1 VRRDDPRLQYG
12 DRLYRNWRLSEAVS
26 RRLITES
33 IMPKIII
40 SSAASERLSAA
51 TGFLSGFPNLVE
63 IFVVGATRAAADDF
77 VREYSSKQRATFG
90 LHRFSLVQL
99 AARISALR
107 LAANGQVPCS
117 ALSMEATVMRAV
129 HESHREGALQY
140 FSPVALLPGFARAV
154 RATASELRAAG
165 IAAAGLENLPPPGPD
180 VSRLLAAIEGQLA
193 AAQLVD
199 LAALMRTAASV
210 VRNNELSLANASL
223 LLLDVAIHSKAEY
236 ELIEALVSRSP
247 QVLVTVPTGDE
258 KTVAAIEMLPIA
270 TKSIERFPTEESALG
285 RLRQYLFSEVKPPSG
300 NRDDQVRMFSAPGE
314 GRECVEIARRIL
326 EEAGNGLRF
335 DQVAVFLRSP
345 STYSGLL
352 DSAFRRAGIP
362 AFFSLGT
369 SRPDPA
375 GRAFLALLACA
386 DEKLSA
392 KRFAEY
398 LSLGQ
403 VPALDEA
410 GGPPK
415 GKHAW
420 TAAQDEMM
428 SLGLAAP
435 APEDSEPLEKAA
447 DDADSDDSPQIGGTL
462 RAPWNWEK
470 LLVDAAV
477 IGGKDR
483 WERRLNGLDAEFH
496 LKLRE
501 VVGKEPE
508 SPKAVA
514 IQREIRELS
523 HLKKFALPLIEVLS
537 GFPREAHWG
546 EWLTILQSL
555 APTVLRNPERVLSML
570 AEMTPMESVGPVS
583 LFEVRNVLLERLS
596 TLEVSPPDY
605 RYGHV
610 FVATTGQA
618 RGYAFEVV
626 FLPGLAEQIFPQRPR
641 EDPILLDT
649 LRGQLNSGLRNQAAR
664 VSEERLLLRLCV
676 GSARKRL
683 YLSYP
688 RLDVVQARP
697 RVPSFYALDVD
708 RAITGE
714 VPRIET
720 LEYKAG
726 EEGGARLAW
735 PAPTDPN
742 RSIDAVEHDLSV
754 LGSLLNLPPNQSK
767 GRARYLLE
775 LNENMARSLRTRF
788 ARWHRPS
795 WSKLDGFCAPA
806 KETIQLL
813 SEHRLTVRPYSAS
826 SLQRFA
832 ACPYQFYLAAVEGIE
847 PRKEAV
853 SIEQMDPLTRGSI
866 LHRVQAEFLRQLLGE
881 GKLPISPTD
890 LSLALER
897 LNKVIQQIEE
907 EYREILFPAI
917 LRVWNDE
924 IEGLRTD
931 LHLWVKRMAE
941 NPSDWI
947 PAHFELSFGL
957 SDGLQRDPS
966 SVADV
971 AVIAGGFKLRGI
983 VDLIER
989 RSSDGNLRVT
999 DYKSGK
1005 DRTVSALQVGGGE
1018 VLQPTLY
1025 SLAVE
1030 SFMKQPVIEGRLYYC
1045 TSAGGFAERIVPLAV
1060 RSREAAEEVLKII
1073 DSAVERAF
1081 FPPAPREK
1089 ACEWCD
1095 FQVVCGP
1102 YEEIR
1107 VKTKDQKSLSELMR
1121 LRGLQ

>member
-1 VRRDDPRLQYG
+1 MLKVL
-12 DRLYRNWRLSEAVS
+12 
-26 RRLITES
+26 
-33 IMPKIII
+33 I
-40 SSAASERLSAA
+40 SSAASDRLSAA
-51 TGFLSGFPNLVE
+51 AQFLSGFPRSAEMLV
-63 IFVVGATRAAADDF
+63 IGGTRATADDF
-77 VREYSSKQRATFG
+77 VRHYARLQGATFG
-90 LHRFSLVQL
+90 IHRSSMVQL

-107 LAANGQVPCS
+107 LAANGGVPCS

-129 HESHREGALQY
+129 HEAHGNGSLEY
-140 FSPVALLPGFARAV
+140 FSPVALLPGFAKAV

-165 IAAAGLENLPPPGPD
+165 IGAVDLEHLPPPGLD
-180 VSRLLAAIEGQLA
+180 VSSLLVAIE
-193 AAQLVD
+193 AQLTAAHLVD
-199 LAALMRTAASV
+199 MASLMRTASSV
-210 VRNNELSLANASL
+210 LRAKEASLANAAV
-223 LLLDVAIHSKAEY
+223 LLLDVPIHSKAEY
-236 ELIEALVSRSP
+236 EFVEALVSTAP
-247 QVLVTVPTGDE
+247 EVLVTLAAEDE
-258 KTVAAIEMLPIA
+258 RSVVAVKRLRGAAECV
-270 TKSIERFPTEESALG
+270 ERSATEESALG

-300 NRDDQVRMFSAPGE
+300 ERDDQIRMFSAPGE
-314 GRECVEIARRIL
+314 GRECVEVARRIL
-326 EEAGNGLRF
+326 EEAHNGTRF
-335 DQVAVFLRSP
+335 DQIAVFLRSP
-345 STYSGLL
+345 ATYSGLL
-352 DSAFRRAGIP
+352 DSALRRAGIP
-362 AFFSLGT
+362 AFFSSGT

-403 VPALDEA
+403 VPVLNES
-410 GGPPK
+410 GGPPE
-415 GKHAW
+415 GKQTW
-420 TAAQDEMM
+420 IAAEDEM
-428 SLGLAAP
+428 LGLGLTAPVPAA
-435 APEDSEPLEKAA
+435 AEASEKTGNDGE
-447 DDADSDDSPQIGGTL
+447 DSDDSPQIGGTL
-462 RAPWNWEK
+462 RAPWNWEE

-483 WERRLNGLDAEFH
+483 WERRLNGLDAEFR

-501 VVGKEPE
+501 VVGKDPE
-508 SPKAVA
+508 SPRAVA

-537 GFPREAHWG
+537 GFPKEARWG
-546 EWLTILQSL
+546 EWLTIVQSL
-555 APTVLRNPERVLSML
+555 APTVLRSPERVLSML

-596 TLEVSPPDY
+596 TLEVTPPDY
-605 RYGHV
+605 RYGRV

-618 RGYAFEVV
+618 RGYAFEVIFV
-626 FLPGLAEQIFPQRPR
+626 PGLAEQIFPQRPR

-649 LRGQLNSGLRNQAAR
+649 LRGQVNSGLRNQAER

-714 VPRIET
+714 VPRVET

-735 PAPTDPN
+735 PAPANPSRAIDP
-742 RSIDAVEHDLSV
+742 VEHDLSV
-754 LGSLLNLPPNQSK
+754 LGSLLNLPPNESK

-795 WSKLDGFCAPA
+795 WSKLDGLCAPA
-806 KETIQLL
+806 KETILL
-813 SEHRLTVRPYSAS
+813 FSEHRVTVRPYSVS

-832 ACPYQFYLAAVEGIE
+832 TCPYQFYLAAVEGIE

-866 LHRVQAEFLRQLLGE
+866 LHRVQAEFLRQLVDE
-881 GKLPISPTD
+881 GKMPISPTN
-890 LSLALER
+890 LPLTLER

-907 EYREILFPAI
+907 EYRETLFPAI

-931 LHLWVKRMAE
+931 LHLWIKRMAE
-941 NPSDWI
+941 NPSEWI
-947 PAHFELSFGL
+947 PAHCELSFGI
-957 SDGLQRDPS
+957 SDGLQRDPA
-966 SVADV
+966 SVAGV

-1030 SFMKQPVIEGRLYYC
+1030 SFMKKSVIEGRLYYC

-1060 RSREAAEEVLKII
+1060 QSREAAEEVLKII

>member
-1 VRRDDPRLQYG
+1 MLKVL
-12 DRLYRNWRLSEAVS
+12 
-26 RRLITES
+26 
-33 IMPKIII
+33 I
-40 SSAASERLSAA
+40 SSAASDRLSAA
-51 TGFLSGFPNLVE
+51 AQFLSGFPHSAE
-63 IFVVGATRAAADDF
+63 IFVIGGSRAAADDF
-77 VREYSSKQRATFG
+77 VRHYARLQGATFG
-90 LHRFSLVQL
+90 IHRFSLVQL

-107 LAANGQVPCS
+107 LALNGRAPCS
-117 ALSMEATVMRAV
+117 ALGMEATVVRAV
-129 HESHREGALQY
+129 HDAHSHGSLQY
-140 FSPVALLPGFARAV
+140 FSPVALLPGFAKAV

-165 IAAAGLENLPPPGPD
+165 IAAVNLEHLPPPAPD
-180 VSRLLAAIEGQLA
+180 VGSLLAAIEGQLA
-193 AAQLVD
+193 AAHLVD
-199 LAALMRTAASV
+199 LAVLMRTAASAL
-210 VRNNELSLANASL
+210 RDNEASLANAPVL
-223 LLLDVAIHSKAEY
+223 FLDVAIHSKAEY
-236 ELIEALVSRSP
+236 ELVEALVARAP
-247 QVLVTVPTGDE
+247 EALVTVPAEDE
-258 KTVAAIEMLPIA
+258 KSVAAVEMLSGEA
-270 TKSIERFPTEESALG
+270 ESIEQCATEGSPLG

-300 NRDDQVRMFSAPGE
+300 ERDDQVRMFSAPGE

-326 EEAGNGLRF
+326 EEARNGTKF
-335 DQVAVFLRSP
+335 DQIAVFLRS
-345 STYSGLL
+345 SATYSGLL
-352 DSAFRRAGIP
+352 DSALRRAGIP

-386 DEKLSA
+386 DERLSA

-403 VPALDEA
+403 VPVLNES
-410 GGPPK
+410 GGPPE
-415 GKHAW
+415 GKHTW
-420 TAAQDEMM
+420 IAAEDEM
-428 SLGLAAP
+428 LGLGLTAPVPAA
-435 APEDSEPLEKAA
+435 AESSEKTGNDGE
-447 DDADSDDSPQIGGTL
+447 DSDDSPQIGGTL

-483 WERRLNGLDAEFH
+483 WERRLNGLDAEFR
-496 LKLRE
+496 LKLKE

-508 SPKAVA
+508 SPRAVA

-537 GFPREAHWG
+537 GFPKEAHWG

-596 TLEVSPPDY
+596 TLELSPPDY
-605 RYGHV
+605 RYGRV

-618 RGYAFEVV
+618 RGYAFEVI

-649 LRGQLNSGLRNQAAR
+649 LRGQLNSGLRNQAER

-714 VPRIET
+714 VPRVET

-735 PAPTDPN
+735 PAPADPN
-742 RSIDAVEHDLSV
+742 RSIDPVEHDLSV

-813 SEHRLTVRPYSAS
+813 SEHRVTVRPYSAS

-832 ACPYQFYLAAVEGIE
+832 TCPYQFYLAAVEGIE

-866 LHRVQAEFLRQLLGE
+866 LHRVQAEFLRQLLDE
-881 GKLPISPTD
+881 GKLPISPTN

-931 LHLWVKRMAE
+931 LHLWIKRMAE

-947 PAHFELSFGL
+947 PAHFELSFGI
-957 SDGLQRDPS
+957 SDGLQRDPA

-1030 SFMKQPVIEGRLYYC
+1030 SFMKKPVIEGRLYYC

-1060 RSREAAEEVLKII
+1060 QSREAAEEVLKII

>member
-1 VRRDDPRLQYG
+1 MLKVL
-12 DRLYRNWRLSEAVS
+12 
-26 RRLITES
+26 
-33 IMPKIII
+33 I
-40 SSAASERLSAA
+40 SSAASDRLSAA
-51 TGFLSGFPNLVE
+51 GQFLSGFPHSAEILV
-63 IFVVGATRAAADDF
+63 IGGTRATADDF
-77 VREYSSKQRATFG
+77 VRHYARLQGATFG
-90 LHRFSLVQL
+90 IHRLSLVQL

-107 LAANGQVPCS
+107 LAADGQVPCS
-117 ALSMEATVMRAV
+117 ALGIEAAVVRAV
-129 HESHREGALQY
+129 YDAHSNGSLQY
-140 FSPVALLPGFARAV
+140 FSSVALFPGFAKAV
-154 RATASELRAAG
+154 RATTSELRAAG
-165 IAAAGLENLPPPGPD
+165 IGADDLEHLPPPASD
-180 VSRLLAAIEGQLA
+180 VSSLLAAIDGQLVA
-193 AAQLVD
+193 AHLVD
-199 LAALMRTAASV
+199 MASVMRTAASAL
-210 VRNNELSLANASL
+210 RDNEVSLASAPV

-236 ELIEALVSRSP
+236 ELVEALVTRAP
-247 QVLVTVPTGDE
+247 KALVTVPAEDE
-258 KTVAAIEMLPIA
+258 KSVAAVEMLPGA
-270 TKSIERFPTEESALG
+270 AESIEQCATEASPLG

-300 NRDDQVRMFSAPGE
+300 KRDDQVRMFSAPGE
-314 GRECVEIARRIL
+314 GRECIEIARRIL
-326 EEAGNGLRF
+326 EEARNGTQF
-335 DQVAVFLRSP
+335 DQIAVFLRSP
-345 STYSGLL
+345 ATYSGLL
-352 DSAFRRAGIP
+352 DSALRRAGMP
-362 AFFSLGT
+362 AFFSLGS

-386 DEKLSA
+386 DERLSA

-403 VPALDEA
+403 VPALNES
-410 GGPPK
+410 GGPPE
-415 GKHAW
+415 GKHTW
-420 TAAQDEMM
+420 IAAQDEML
-428 SLGLAAP
+428 SLGLTAP
-435 APEDSEPLEKAA
+435 APEDGESSEKTGNDGE
-447 DDADSDDSPQIGGTL
+447 DSDESPQIGGTL

-477 IGGKDR
+477 IGGTDR
-483 WERRLNGLDAEFH
+483 WERRLNGLEAEFR
-496 LKLRE
+496 LKFSE
-501 VVGKEPE
+501 VVRKEPE
-508 SPKAVA
+508 SPKALA
-514 IQREIRELS
+514 IQRDLRELS
-523 HLKKFALPLIEVLS
+523 HLRHFALPLIEILS

-546 EWLTILQSL
+546 QWLTILQSL
-555 APTVLRNPERVLSML
+555 APMVLRNPERVLSML
-570 AEMTPMESVGPVS
+570 AEMAPMEGVGPVS

-596 TLEVSPPDY
+596 TLEVSAPDY
-605 RYGHV
+605 RYGRV

-618 RGYAFEVV
+618 RGYAFEVI

-649 LRGQLNSGLRNQAAR
+649 LRGQLNSGLRNQAER

-714 VPRIET
+714 VPRVET

-742 RSIDAVEHDLSV
+742 RSIDPVEHDLSV

-806 KETIQLL
+806 KETMQLL
-813 SEHRLTVRPYSAS
+813 SEHRVTVRPYSAS

-866 LHRVQAEFLRQLLGE
+866 LHRVQAEFLRQLLDE
-881 GKLPISPTD
+881 GKLPISPAN

-907 EYREILFPAI
+907 EHREILFPAI

-931 LHLWVKRMAE
+931 LHLWIQRMAE

-947 PAHFELSFGL
+947 PAHFELSFGI

-971 AVIAGGFKLRGI
+971 AVIAGRFKLRGI

-1030 SFMKQPVIEGRLYYC
+1030 SFMKKPVTEGRLYYC

-1060 RSREAAEEVLKII
+1060 QSREAAEEVLQII

>member
-1 VRRDDPRLQYG
+1 MLKVL
-12 DRLYRNWRLSEAVS
+12 
-26 RRLITES
+26 
-33 IMPKIII
+33 I
-40 SSAASERLSAA
+40 SSAASDRLSAA
-51 TGFLSGFPNLVE
+51 GQFLSGFPHSSEILV
-63 IFVVGATRAAADDF
+63 IGGTRATADDF
-77 VREYSSKQRATFG
+77 VRHYARLQGATFG
-90 LHRFSLVQL
+90 IHRFSLVQL

-107 LAANGQVPCS
+107 LAADGQVPCS
-117 ALSMEATVMRAV
+117 ALGIEAAVVRAV
-129 HESHREGALQY
+129 HDAHSDGSLQY
-140 FSPVALLPGFARAV
+140 FSSVALLPGFAKAV
-154 RATASELRAAG
+154 RATISELRAAG
-165 IAAAGLENLPPPGPD
+165 ITADDLEHLPPPASD
-180 VSRLLAAIEGQLA
+180 VSSLLAAIDGQLA
-193 AAQLVD
+193 AAHLVD
-199 LAALMRTAASV
+199 MASVMRTAASAL
-210 VRNNELSLANASL
+210 RDNEVSLASAPV

-236 ELIEALVSRSP
+236 EFVEALVTRAP
-247 QVLVTVPTGDE
+247 QALVTVPAEDE
-258 KTVAAIEMLPIA
+258 KSVAAVETWPGA
-270 TKSIERFPTEESALG
+270 AESIEQCATEESALG

-300 NRDDQVRMFSAPGE
+300 KRDDQVRMFSAPGE
-314 GRECVEIARRIL
+314 GRECIEIARRIL
-326 EEAGNGLRF
+326 EEARNGTQF
-335 DQVAVFLRSP
+335 DQIAVFLRSP
-345 STYSGLL
+345 ATYSGLL
-352 DSAFRRAGIP
+352 DSALRRAGIP

-386 DEKLSA
+386 DERLSA

-403 VPALDEA
+403 VPALNES
-410 GGPPK
+410 GGPPE
-415 GKHAW
+415 GKHTW
-420 TAAQDEMM
+420 IAAQDEML
-428 SLGLAAP
+428 SLGLTAP
-435 APEDSEPLEKAA
+435 APEDSESLEKAA
-447 DDADSDDSPQIGGTL
+447 DDPDSDDSPQIGGTL

-477 IGGKDR
+477 IGGKNR
-483 WERRLNGLDAEFH
+483 WERRLNGLEAEFL
-496 LKLRE
+496 LKFGE
-501 VVGKEPE
+501 VVRKEPE
-508 SPKAVA
+508 SPKAFA
-514 IQREIRELS
+514 IQRDLRELS
-523 HLKKFALPLIEVLS
+523 HLRHFALPLIEILS
-537 GFPREAHWG
+537 GFPGEAHWG
-546 EWLTILQSL
+546 QWLTLLQSL

-570 AEMTPMESVGPVS
+570 AEMVPMESVGPVS

-605 RYGHV
+605 RYGRV

-618 RGYAFEVV
+618 RGHAFEVV

-641 EDPILLDT
+641 EDPILLDD
-649 LRGQLNSGLRNQAAR
+649 LRSQLNSGLRRQADR
-664 VSEERLLLRLCV
+664 VWEERLLLRLCV

-714 VPRIET
+714 VPRVET
-720 LEYKAG
+720 LEYKAS

-742 RSIDAVEHDLSV
+742 RSIDPVEHDLSV

-795 WSKLDGFCAPA
+795 WSKLDGFCASA

-813 SEHRLTVRPYSAS
+813 SEHRVTVRPYSAS

-832 ACPYQFYLAAVEGIE
+832 TCPYQFYLAAVEGIE

-866 LHRVQAEFLRQLLGE
+866 LHRVQAEFLRQLLDE
-881 GKLPISPTD
+881 GKLPISSAN

-917 LRVWNDE
+917 LRVWKDE

-931 LHLWVKRMAE
+931 LHLWIKRMAE

-947 PAHFELSFGL
+947 PAHFELSFGI
-957 SDGLQRDPS
+957 SDRLQRDPS
-966 SVADV
+966 SVVDV
-971 AVIAGGFKLRGI
+971 AVIAGRFKLRGI

-989 RSSDGNLRVT
+989 RSSDGTLRVT

-1030 SFMKQPVIEGRLYYC
+1030 SFMKKSVVEGRLYYC
-1045 TSAGGFAERIVPLAV
+1045 TSAGGFVERIVPLTV
-1060 RSREAAEEVLKII
+1060 QSREAAEEVLKII

-1107 VKTKDQKSLSELMR
+1107 VKTKDQKSLSELTR

>member
-1 VRRDDPRLQYG
+1 MLKVL
-12 DRLYRNWRLSEAVS
+12 
-26 RRLITES
+26 
-33 IMPKIII
+33 I
-40 SSAASERLSAA
+40 SSAGSDRLSA
-51 TGFLSGFPNLVE
+51 GGHFLSGFPQSAE
-63 IFVVGATRAAADDF
+63 RFVIGATRASADDF
-77 VREYSSKQRATFG
+77 VRDYARLQGATFG
-90 LHRFSLVQL
+90 THRFSLVQL

-107 LAANGQVPCS
+107 LAVNGQVPCS
-117 ALSMEATVMRAV
+117 ALGIEATVVRAV
-129 HESHREGALQY
+129 HDAYSAGSLEY
-140 FSPVALLPGFARAV
+140 FSSMALLPGFAKAV
-154 RATASELRAAG
+154 RATAAELRAAG
-165 IAAAGLENLPPPGPD
+165 IAASDLQSLPPPAPD
-180 VSRLLAAIEGQLA
+180 VGSLLAAMERRFA
-193 AAQLVD
+193 AAHMVD
-199 LAALMRTAASV
+199 LAALMRTASSV
-210 VRNNELSLANASL
+210 LRGDEISFANAPV
-223 LLLDVAIHSKAEY
+223 LLLDVPIHSKVEY
-236 ELIEALVSRSP
+236 EFVEALISTVP
-247 QVLVTVPTGDE
+247 EVLVTLPAEDA
-258 KTVAAIEMLPIA
+258 KSVAAIETLPDAAKCIQQAA
-270 TKSIERFPTEESALG
+270 TERSALG

-300 NRDDQVRMFSAPGE
+300 ERDNQIRMVSAPGE
-314 GRECVEIARRIL
+314 GRECVEIARLIL
-326 EEAGNGLRF
+326 EEAHNGTRF
-335 DQVAVFLRSP
+335 DQIAVFLRSP
-345 STYSGLL
+345 ATYSGLV
-352 DSAFRRAGIP
+352 DSALRRAGIP

-375 GRAFLALLACA
+375 GRALLALLACA

-403 VPALDEA
+403 VPVLNEA
-410 GGPPK
+410 GGPPE
-415 GKHAW
+415 GKQTW
-420 TAAQDEMM
+420 IAAEDEM
-428 SLGLAAP
+428 LGLGLGALVP
-435 APEDSEPLEKAA
+435 ANTEVREKAGHHDPA
-447 DDADSDDSPQIGGTL
+447 DTDDSPQIGGTL

-483 WERRLNGLDAEFH
+483 WERRLNGLDAEFR
-496 LKLRE
+496 LRLRE
-501 VVGKEPE
+501 VAGKEPE
-508 SPKAVA
+508 SPKALA
-514 IQREIRELS
+514 IERDLRELT
-523 HLKKFALPLIEVLS
+523 HLKNFALPLIEILS
-537 GFPREAHWG
+537 GFPRQANWG
-546 EWLTILQSL
+546 QWLTILQSL
-555 APTVLRNPERVLSML
+555 APTVLRSPERVLSML
-570 AEMTPMESVGPVS
+570 AEMAPLEDVGPVS

-605 RYGHV
+605 RYGRV
-610 FVATTGQA
+610 FIATTGQA
-618 RGYAFEVV
+618 RGCAFDVV

-641 EDPILLDT
+641 EDPILLDD
-649 LRGQLNSGLRNQAAR
+649 LRSQLNSELRNQAER

-676 GSARKRL
+676 GSVRKRL

-714 VPRIET
+714 VPRVET

-735 PAPTDPN
+735 PAPADPN
-742 RSIDAVEHDLSV
+742 RSIDSVEHDLSV

-806 KETIQLL
+806 KETIQLF
-813 SEHRLTVRPYSAS
+813 SERRVTVRPYSAS

-866 LHRVQAEFLRQLLGE
+866 LHRVQAEFLRRLLDE
-881 GKLPISPTD
+881 GNLPISPTN
-890 LSLALER
+890 LSLALQR
-897 LNKVIQQIEE
+897 LNKVIQQIEQ

-924 IEGLRTD
+924 IEDLRTD
-931 LHLWVKRMAE
+931 LHLWIKRMAE

-947 PAHFELSFGL
+947 PAHFEVSFGI
-957 SDGLQRDPS
+957 SDGLQRDPA

-989 RSSDGNLRVT
+989 RPSDGNLRVT

-1030 SFMKQPVIEGRLYYC
+1030 SFMKKPVTEGRLYYC

-1060 RSREAAEEVLKII
+1060 QSREAAEEVLKII

>member
-1 VRRDDPRLQYG
+1 L
-12 DRLYRNWRLSEAVS
+12 
-26 RRLITES
+26 
-33 IMPKIII
+33 
-40 SSAASERLSAA
+40 
-51 TGFLSGFPNLVE
+51 
-63 IFVVGATRAAADDF
+63 
-77 VREYSSKQRATFG
+77 
-90 LHRFSLVQL
+90 
-99 AARISALR
+99 
-107 LAANGQVPCS
+107 
-117 ALSMEATVMRAV
+117 
-129 HESHREGALQY
+129 
-140 FSPVALLPGFARAV
+140 
-154 RATASELRAAG
+154 
-165 IAAAGLENLPPPGPD
+165 
-180 VSRLLAAIEGQLA
+180 
-193 AAQLVD
+193 
-199 LAALMRTAASV
+199 
-210 VRNNELSLANASL
+210 
-223 LLLDVAIHSKAEY
+223 
-236 ELIEALVSRSP
+236 
-247 QVLVTVPTGDE
+247 
-258 KTVAAIEMLPIA
+258 
-270 TKSIERFPTEESALG
+270 
-285 RLRQYLFSEVKPPSG
+285 
-300 NRDDQVRMFSAPGE
+300 
-314 GRECVEIARRIL
+314 
-326 EEAGNGLRF
+326 
-335 DQVAVFLRSP
+335 
-345 STYSGLL
+345 
-352 DSAFRRAGIP
+352 RRAGIP
-362 AFFSLGT
+362 AFFSSGT
-369 SRPDPA
+369 SRPDPT

-403 VPALDEA
+403 VPVLNES
-410 GGPPK
+410 GGPPE

-420 TAAQDEMM
+420 IAAEDEM
-428 SLGLAAP
+428 LGLGLTAPVAA
-435 APEDSEPLEKAA
+435 AAESSEKTGNDGE
-447 DDADSDDSPQIGGTL
+447 DSDDSPQIGGTL

-483 WERRLNGLDAEFH
+483 WERRLNGLDAEFR

-508 SPKAVA
+508 SSKAVA

-523 HLKKFALPLIEVLS
+523 HLKKFALPVIAVLS
-537 GFPREAHWG
+537 GFPKEAHWG

-555 APTVLRNPERVLSML
+555 APTVLRKPERVLSML

-583 LFEVRNVLLERLS
+583 LFEVRNVLIERLS

-605 RYGHV
+605 RYGRV

-618 RGYAFEVV
+618 RGYAFEVIFV
-626 FLPGLAEQIFPQRPR
+626 PGLAEQIFPQRPR
-641 EDPILLDT
+641 EDPILLDA
-649 LRGQLNSGLRNQAAR
+649 LRGQLNSGLRNQAER

-714 VPRIET
+714 VPRVET

-735 PAPTDPN
+735 PAPADPN
-742 RSIDAVEHDLSV
+742 RSIDPVEHDLSV
-754 LGSLLNLPPNQSK
+754 LGSLLNLPPSQSK

-806 KETIQLL
+806 KETIQLF
-813 SEHRLTVRPYSAS
+813 SERRMTVRPYSAS

-832 ACPYQFYLAAVEGIE
+832 ACPYQFYLAVVAGIE

-853 SIEQMDPLTRGSI
+853 SIERMDPLTRGSI
-866 LHRVQAEFLRQLLGE
+866 LHRVQAEVLRQLLDE
-881 GKLPISPTD
+881 GKLPISPTN
-890 LSLALER
+890 LSLVLQR

-924 IEGLRTD
+924 IEDLRTD
-931 LHLWVKRMAE
+931 LHLWIKRMAE

-947 PAHFELSFGL
+947 PAHFEVSFGI
-957 SDGLQRDPS
+957 SDGLQRDAA

-989 RSSDGNLRVT
+989 RPSDGNLRVT

-1005 DRTVSALQVGGGE
+1005 DRTVSGLQVGGGE

-1030 SFMKQPVIEGRLYYC
+1030 SFMKKPVTEGRLYYC

-1060 RSREAAEEVLKII
+1060 QSREAAEEVLKII
-1073 DSAVERAF
+1073 DAAVERAF

>member
-1 VRRDDPRLQYG
+1 MLKVL
-12 DRLYRNWRLSEAVS
+12 
-26 RRLITES
+26 
-33 IMPKIII
+33 I
-40 SSAASERLSAA
+40 SSAASDRLSAA
-51 TGFLSGFPNLVE
+51 GQFLSGFPHSAEILV
-63 IFVVGATRAAADDF
+63 IGGTRATADDF
-77 VREYSSKQRATFG
+77 VRHYARLQGATFG
-90 LHRFSLVQL
+90 IHRLSLVQL

-107 LAANGQVPCS
+107 LAADGQVPCS
-117 ALSMEATVMRAV
+117 ALGIEAAVVRAV
-129 HESHREGALQY
+129 YDAHSNGSLQY
-140 FSPVALLPGFARAV
+140 FSSVALFPGFAKAV
-154 RATASELRAAG
+154 RATTSELRAAG
-165 IAAAGLENLPPPGPD
+165 IAADDLEHLPPPASD
-180 VSRLLAAIEGQLA
+180 VSSLLAAIDGQLVA
-193 AAQLVD
+193 AHLVD
-199 LAALMRTAASV
+199 MASVMRTAASAL
-210 VRNNELSLANASL
+210 RDNEVSLASAPV

-236 ELIEALVSRSP
+236 ELVEALVTRTP
-247 QVLVTVPTGDE
+247 KALVTVPAEDE
-258 KTVAAIEMLPIA
+258 KSVAAVEMLPGA
-270 TKSIERFPTEESALG
+270 AESIEQCATEASPLG

-300 NRDDQVRMFSAPGE
+300 KRDDQVRMFSAPGE
-314 GRECVEIARRIL
+314 GRECIEIARRIL
-326 EEAGNGLRF
+326 EEARNGTQF
-335 DQVAVFLRSP
+335 DQIAVFLRSP
-345 STYSGLL
+345 ATYSGLL
-352 DSAFRRAGIP
+352 DSALRRAGMP
-362 AFFSLGT
+362 AFFSLGS

-386 DEKLSA
+386 DERLSA

-403 VPALDEA
+403 VPALNES
-410 GGPPK
+410 GGPPE
-415 GKHAW
+415 GKHTW
-420 TAAQDEMM
+420 IAAQDEML
-428 SLGLAAP
+428 SLGLTAP
-435 APEDSEPLEKAA
+435 APEDGESSEKTGNDGE
-447 DDADSDDSPQIGGTL
+447 DSDESPQIGGTL

-477 IGGKDR
+477 IGGTDR
-483 WERRLNGLDAEFH
+483 WERRLNGLEAEFR
-496 LKLRE
+496 LKFSE
-501 VVGKEPE
+501 VVRKEPE
-508 SPKAVA
+508 SPKALA
-514 IQREIRELS
+514 IQRDLRELS
-523 HLKKFALPLIEVLS
+523 HLRHFALPLIEILS

-546 EWLTILQSL
+546 QWLTILQSL
-555 APTVLRNPERVLSML
+555 APMVLRNPERVLSML
-570 AEMTPMESVGPVS
+570 AEMAPMEGVGPVS

-596 TLEVSPPDY
+596 TLEVSAPDY
-605 RYGHV
+605 RYGRV

-618 RGYAFEVV
+618 RGYAFEVI

-649 LRGQLNSGLRNQAAR
+649 LRGQLNSGLRNQAER

-714 VPRIET
+714 VPRVET

-742 RSIDAVEHDLSV
+742 RSIDPVEHDLSV

-813 SEHRLTVRPYSAS
+813 SEHRVTVRPYSAS

-866 LHRVQAEFLRQLLGE
+866 LHRVQAEFLRQLLDE
-881 GKLPISPTD
+881 GKLPISPAN

-931 LHLWVKRMAE
+931 LHLWIQRMAE

-947 PAHFELSFGL
+947 PAHFELSFGI

-971 AVIAGGFKLRGI
+971 AVIAGRFKLRGI

-1030 SFMKQPVIEGRLYYC
+1030 SFMKKPVTEGRLYYC

-1060 RSREAAEEVLKII
+1060 QSREAAEEVLQII

>member
-1 VRRDDPRLQYG
+1 MLKV
-12 DRLYRNWRLSEAVS
+12 
-26 RRLITES
+26 LIS
-33 IMPKIII
+33 P
-40 SSAASERLSAA
+40 AASDRLSAA
-51 TGFLSGFPNLVE
+51 AQFLSGFPHAAE
-63 IFVVGATRAAADDF
+63 IFIIGGTRAAADDF
-77 VREYSSKQRATFG
+77 VRQYARLQGATFG
-90 LHRFSLVQL
+90 IHRFSLVQL

-117 ALSMEATVMRAV
+117 ALGIEAAVVRAV
-129 HESHREGALQY
+129 HDAHSNGSLQY
-140 FSPVALLPGFARAV
+140 FSSVALLPGFAKAV
-154 RATASELRAAG
+154 RATTSELRAAG
-165 IAAAGLENLPPPGPD
+165 IAADDLEHLPPPASD
-180 VSRLLAAIEGQLA
+180 VSSLLAAIDGQLA
-193 AAQLVD
+193 AAHLVD
-199 LAALMRTAASV
+199 MASVMRTAASAL
-210 VRNNELSLANASL
+210 RDNEVSLASAPV
-223 LLLDVAIHSKAEY
+223 LLLDVAIHSKTEC
-236 ELIEALVSRSP
+236 ELVDALVSRSSE
-247 QVLVTVPTGDE
+247 VLVTLPAEDE
-258 KTVAAIEMLPIA
+258 KSVAAVEMLPGA
-270 TKSIERFPTEESALG
+270 AESIEQCATEESPLG

-300 NRDDQVRMFSAPGE
+300 KRDDQVRMFSAPGE
-314 GRECVEIARRIL
+314 GRECIEIARRIL
-326 EEAGNGLRF
+326 EEARSDTQF
-335 DQVAVFLRSP
+335 DQIAVFLRSP
-345 STYSGLL
+345 ATYSGLL
-352 DSAFRRAGIP
+352 DSALRRAGIP
-362 AFFSLGT
+362 AFFSLGS

-386 DEKLSA
+386 DERLSA

-403 VPALDEA
+403 VPALNKS
-410 GGPPK
+410 GGPPE
-415 GKHAW
+415 GKHTW
-420 TAAQDEMM
+420 IAAQDEML
-428 SLGLAAP
+428 SLGLTAP
-435 APEDSEPLEKAA
+435 ATEDSESSEKTGN
-447 DDADSDDSPQIGGTL
+447 DGEDSDESPQIGGTL

-483 WERRLNGLDAEFH
+483 WERRLNGLEAEFR
-496 LKLRE
+496 LKFRE
-501 VVGKEPE
+501 VVRKEPE
-508 SPKAVA
+508 SPKAFA
-514 IQREIRELS
+514 IQRDLRELS
-523 HLKKFALPLIEVLS
+523 HLRHFALPLIEILS

-546 EWLTILQSL
+546 QWLTILQSL

-605 RYGHV
+605 RYGRV

-618 RGYAFEVV
+618 RGYAFDVV

-641 EDPILLDT
+641 EDPMLLDT
-649 LRGQLNSGLRNQAAR
+649 LRGQLNSGLRNQAER
-664 VSEERLLLRLCV
+664 VLEERLLLRLCV

-714 VPRIET
+714 VPRVET

-742 RSIDAVEHDLSV
+742 RSIDPVEHDLSV

-813 SEHRLTVRPYSAS
+813 SEHRVTVRPYSAS

-866 LHRVQAEFLRQLLGE
+866 LHQVQAEFLRQLLDE
-881 GKLPISPTD
+881 GKLPISPTN

-924 IEGLRTD
+924 IEDLRTD
-931 LHLWVKRMAE
+931 LHLWIKRMAE

-947 PAHFELSFGL
+947 PAHFELSFGI
-957 SDGLQRDPS
+957 SDGLQRDPA

-971 AVIAGGFKLRGI
+971 AVIAGRFKLRGI

-1030 SFMKQPVIEGRLYYC
+1030 SFMKKPVTEGRLYYC

-1060 RSREAAEEVLKII
+1060 QSREAAEEVLKII
-1073 DSAVERAF
+1073 DTAVEGAF